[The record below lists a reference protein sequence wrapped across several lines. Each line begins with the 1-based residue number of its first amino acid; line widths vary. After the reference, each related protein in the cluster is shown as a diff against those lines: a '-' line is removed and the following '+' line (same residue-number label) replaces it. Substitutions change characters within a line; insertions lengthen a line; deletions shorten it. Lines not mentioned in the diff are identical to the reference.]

1 MPRWECARDRA
12 TSRVGPSAGS
22 RGIVGGRARRV
33 QDPGEHEG
41 GSAMIITPKID
52 AGFVSTA
59 PRSRRSRVGLVVV
72 LALMLVSTTAWGRG
86 GGGGGGH
93 GGGGGGH
100 FGGGMGGGHFA
111 GRSLGEPGGFGHGSF
126 LHDRGR
132 DTFPHHERFD
142 GGFGFYGPGYW
153 R

>member
-1 MPRWECARDRA
+1 MIT
-12 TSRVGPSAGS
+12 TS
-22 RGIVGGRARRV
+22 
-33 QDPGEHEG
+33 
-41 GSAMIITPKID
+41 KID
-52 AGFVSTA
+52 TGFVSTVS
-59 PRSRRSRVGLVVV
+59 RSHRSRVGLVVI
-72 LALMLVSTTAWGRG
+72 LALTLVGTTAWGRGGG

-132 DTFPHHERFD
+132 DIDRHHERFD

-153 R
+153 SDGYCYGYAPAHEPLNCDYDY